1 MSKETK
7 LQGIILKKQAFGEAD
22 EIVTCFTKELGKVRF
37 LAKSVKLFKSK
48 LQHALQLPF
57 YLEFK
62 LTEGRGSL
70 AKIISAQTLQT
81 FSFLRENP
89 ELGSYAFFGLESVLK
104 FTPDEQKNESLFFAL
119 LEFLKHINLS
129 LDQKNCK
136 LELLKFKIVFLDA
149 LGFSITI
156 PEVNL
161 NNPPV
166 GALGFSNSSGGF
178 TLQQCFDFRMIGQN
192 TLENFLSLV
201 KNNHGLYFA
210 MEEIEELNHL
220 LSGFLT
226 YHLEREIKSEKF
238 IVL

>member
-1 MSKETK
+1 MKETK

-22 EIVTCFTKELGKVRF
+22 EIVTCFSKELGKVRF
-37 LAKSVKLFKSK
+37 LAKSIKLSKSK

-57 YLEFK
+57 LVEIK
-62 LTEGRGSL
+62 LTEGRGGL
-70 AKIISAQTLQT
+70 GKIISANVLIS
-81 FSFLRENP
+81 FSNLRENP

-119 LEFLKHINLS
+119 FEFLKQINLS
-129 LDQKNCK
+129 EDQKNCK
-136 LELLKFKIVFLDA
+136 LELLKFKILFLDV
-149 LGFSITI
+149 LGFSVTI
-156 PEVNL
+156 PEKETLPNQTV
-161 NNPPV
+161 
-166 GALGFSNSSGGF
+166 GFSNSLGGF
-178 TLQQCFDFRMIGQN
+178 TSKQCFDFRMIGQN

-201 KNNHGLYFA
+201 KNKHGLYFA
-210 MEEIEELNHL
+210 MEEIDEINHL